1 MRHRLVLRRPR
12 LQDEAELLRA
22 HAATSLDVPTF
33 LHLYQDG
40 MSMPQ
45 YLDAL
50 AARERGEHLG
60 VGQVPST
67 FLFAFVGRRVVGRV
81 SLRHELTPA
90 LERVAGHIG
99 YAVVP
104 EFRRRGYATEML
116 RQALDLARMQL
127 GLSRVLVTCD
137 DDNIGSI
144 RVIEKNGGVL
154 ENIIEGTELRAP
166 KRRYWIDTP
175 PAPRRRG

>member
-1 MRHRLVLRRPR
+1 MPRLVLRRPR
-12 LQDEAELLRA
+12 VSDAVELLRA
-22 HAATSLDVPTF
+22 HRATTPDLPTF

-45 YLDAL
+45 YLEAL
-50 AARERGEHLG
+50 GARERGASLA
-60 VGQVPST
+60 VGQVPAT
-67 FLFAFVGRRVVGRV
+67 FLFAFVGRRLVGRV
-81 SLRHELTPA
+81 SLRHTLTPP

-116 RQALDLARMQL
+116 RLALGMARREL
-127 GLSRVLVTCD
+127 GLTRVLLTCD

-144 RVIEKNGGVL
+144 RVIEKNGGVHT
-154 ENIIEGTELRAP
+154 GTIPHIWRPGEQALH
-166 KRRYWIDTP
+166 YWIEL
-175 PAPRRRG
+175 